1 MSEETGASQS
11 ASDEQI
17 KQWAEEYKRLFEP
30 KTSLDE
36 QKKKLERLKE
46 IKQKCDLESE
56 LLGKIIPHM
65 EKQLLS

>member
-56 LLGKIIPHM
+56 LLGKIIPYM
-65 EKQLLS
+65 EKQLS

>member
-30 KTSLDE
+30 KTNPDE

-56 LLGKIIPHM
+56 LLGKIIPYM
-65 EKQLLS
+65 EKQLS